1 MNSLYMIEQNILDCI
16 DTDTGEILDADRL
29 NLLQMERGQKIRN
42 IACWIK
48 NLQAEAKSYEEE
60 EKIFYQ
66 RKVSAKNK
74 ASQLKDYLSRF
85 LHGEKIN
92 AAEYSIGWR
101 KSQQVQIEDGA
112 EVPSLYLIPVP
123 DRIDKMGLKDAL
135 KRGET
140 IPGISLVEH
149 NNIQIR

>member
-92 AAEYSIGWR
+92 AAEYSIGWG
-101 KSQQVQIEDGA
+101 KSQQGQIENGA
-112 EVPSLYLIPVP
+112 EEQS
-123 DRIDKMGLKDAL
+123 RFNK
-135 KRGET
+135 
-140 IPGISLVEH
+140 
-149 NNIQIR
+149 IRYKEAEVKFRLFVCIEI

>member
-1 MNSLYMIEQNILDCI
+1 MNSLYTIEQNILDCV
-16 DTDTGEILDADRL
+16 DMETGEVLDEERL
-29 NLLQMERGQKIRN
+29 NHLQMERSRKIRN

-60 EKIFYQ
+60 ENTFYQ

-74 ASQLKDYLSRF
+74 ATRLKEYLAMF

-92 AAEYSIGWR
+92 ATEFAIGWR
-101 KSQQVQIEDGA
+101 KSQQVQIEEGA
-112 EVPSLYLIPVP
+112 EIPALYHIPVP
-123 DRIDKMGLKDAL
+123 DKIDKMGLKDAL
-135 KRGET
+135 KRGEN
-140 IPGISLVEH
+140 IPGIALVEH